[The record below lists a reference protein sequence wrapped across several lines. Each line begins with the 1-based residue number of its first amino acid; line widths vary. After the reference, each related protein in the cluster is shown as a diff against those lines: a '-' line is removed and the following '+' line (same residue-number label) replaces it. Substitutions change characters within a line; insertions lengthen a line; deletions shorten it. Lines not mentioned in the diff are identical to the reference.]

1 MKKTTIALL
10 SIPLWLLN
18 PIFTGCAEEKTF
30 EFGEAEMLELLDS
43 LESQTWVTS
52 IDGTD
57 HELILEL
64 EQSTEE
70 QAALMP
76 SVLDLGSAHACEDR
90 TFLASAEAC
99 IDTTTLTIEGSAR
112 VVNLDTEEVLYES
125 LELSGTMTVMG
136 LTMDNADIY
145 VEHSTG
151 FLNWYSNDG
160 ENLELSGDS
169 W

>member
-18 PIFTGCAEEKTF
+18 PIFTGCAEEKTW
-30 EFGEAEMLELLDS
+30 FGEAEMLELLDS

-64 EQSTEE
+64 EQSTEG

-76 SVLDLGSAHACEDR
+76 S
-90 TFLASAEAC
+90 
-99 IDTTTLTIEGSAR
+99 I
-112 VVNLDTEEVLYES
+112 
-125 LELSGTMTVMG
+125 LSWKRPR
-136 LTMDNADIY
+136 L
-145 VEHSTG
+145 
-151 FLNWYSNDG
+151 
-160 ENLELSGDS
+160 
-169 W
+169 

>member
-64 EQSTEE
+64 EQSTEG

-76 SVLDLGSAHACEDR
+76 SILELGSAHACEDR
-90 TFLASAEAC
+90 LFFASAEAC
-99 IDTTTLTIEGSAR
+99 IESTTLYIEGSAR
-112 VVNLDTEEVLYES
+112 VINLDTDEVLHES
-125 LELSGTMTVMG
+125 LSLDGSILVMG
-136 LTMDNADIY
+136 YALDNADIRVAHENGY
-145 VEHSTG
+145 IS
-151 FLNWYSNDG
+151 WYSNDG
-160 ENLELSGDS
+160 ESIALDDAT